1 MLSDL
6 FDKIQ
11 LLALNA
17 SIEAARAGD
26 QGRGF
31 AVVADEINKL
41 SDRSVVS
48 LKEIEEFVRSNI
60 NGARESKD
68 SVNTIIEFSG
78 KIVGTIRQLS
88 SLSADIFAHIN
99 RQEEIRGDI
108 RTRSGDARQRS
119 REITEYLEAQD
130 IAMKEISKSITSLNN
145 LIQNNTVVADE
156 LTGSSRQLADM
167 SGELKHRASDQS

>member
-1 MLSDL
+1 MEALMNTPIMEMLSDL

-48 LKEIEEFVRSNI
+48 LKEILKLRVIARVVLVNNTFVVHGQIANRNADMLLRTFSRNNVWMLIPHHNPAKNVLYQRATVEEI
-60 NGARESKD
+60 A
-68 SVNTIIEFSG
+68 
-78 KIVGTIRQLS
+78 IVTTTKLTS
-88 SLSADIFAHIN
+88 SL
-99 RQEEIRGDI
+99 
-108 RTRSGDARQRS
+108 
-119 REITEYLEAQD
+119 
-130 IAMKEISKSITSLNN
+130 
-145 LIQNNTVVADE
+145 V
-156 LTGSSRQLADM
+156 
-167 SGELKHRASDQS
+167 